1 MNNLLQT
8 PMITLVGIRYGW
20 FEIRH
25 IPKARA
31 VNFQEELMEQMHLQ
45 DQYLEF
51 VRAMWNAG
59 WASDARQVAV
69 NQPEAKPEN
78 TLTLETTSGEI
89 LKTA

>member
-1 MNNLLQT
+1 
-8 PMITLVGIRYGW
+8 MITLVGIRYGW
-20 FEIRH
+20 FEIGR

-31 VNFQEELMEQMHLQ
+31 VTTQEEFMEQMHLQ

-51 VRAMWNAG
+51 VRAMWNAS
-59 WASDARQVAV
+59 WANDARQVAV

-78 TLTLETTSGEI
+78 TLTFEATSGET